1 MCRSIKRL
9 RYTDRLP
16 TDEELHAAALQFVRK
31 ISGMRAPSRVNQP
44 AFDQAVVEIHAA
56 AQALIAQ
63 LPRLP
68 EKRNSD
74 PSI

>member
-9 RYTDRLP
+9 RYSDRLP
-16 TDEELHAAALQFVRK
+16 TDEELHEAALQFVRK
-31 ISGMRAPSRVNQP
+31 VSGMRAPSRVNQA
-44 AFDQAVVEIHAA
+44 AFEQAVVEIQAA
-56 AQALIAQ
+56 TQALIGQ

-68 EKRNSD
+68 EKRNSA